1 MNVNRRKS
9 FSFFLKLCFFSF
21 LYCATFYVLDKY
33 PETAPPGEFFEWL
46 MDMLELAFAN
56 ISVVAAP
63 VSLLLLVH
71 KGFERFCSLCS
82 SCRSRFA
89 TRSSTADPESV
100 TTAVPSLAQLETSD
114 QPSTDIDNV
123 SRSPPETPSLLWY
136 LIAVIVFGA
145 NAINHFFRTD
155 LQLPKH
161 SPSVSEGVV
170 VFVLKY
176 SIRSIAATLV
186 MLLLFMCIGSAYV
199 NLRMRRREGGEAT
212 ALATALDE
220 TERAQAVPQTANE
233 SSEKGELAVSG
244 ETIIE
249 LVEV

>member
-9 FSFFLKLCFFSF
+9 SSFFLKLCLFSF
-21 LYCATFYVLDKY
+21 LYCAIFYVLDKY
-33 PETAPPGEFFEWL
+33 PETAPPGEFLEWL

-56 ISVVAAP
+56 ISLVAAP
-63 VSLLLLVH
+63 ASLLLLLQ

-89 TRSSTADPESV
+89 SRSSAADRESV
-100 TTAVPSLAQLETSD
+100 TTAVPSPAQLETGD

-123 SRSPPETPSLLWY
+123 SCSPPETLSLLWY

-155 LQLPKH
+155 LQPPKH
-161 SPSVSEGVV
+161 SPSVSEGVF

-176 SIRSIAATLV
+176 TIRSIAATLV

-199 NLRMRRREGGEAT
+199 NLRMRRREAT
-212 ALATALDE
+212 ALAAALDE